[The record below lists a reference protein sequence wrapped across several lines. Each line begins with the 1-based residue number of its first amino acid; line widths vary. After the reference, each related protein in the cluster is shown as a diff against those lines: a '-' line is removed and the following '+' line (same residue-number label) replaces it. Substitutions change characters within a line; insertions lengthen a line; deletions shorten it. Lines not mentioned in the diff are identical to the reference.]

1 MKIKHSTIHLILGI
15 IWLGLLYPTI
25 FYWKES
31 ILWLGLM
38 SIYAIIVGHWGAYEA
53 AKADENNT

>member
-1 MKIKHSTIHLILGI
+1 MKLKHSTLHLILGI
-15 IWLGLLYPTI
+15 VWLALLYPTI

-31 ILWLGLM
+31 ILWLSLM
-38 SIYAIIVGHWGAYEA
+38 SIYAILVGHWGAYEA